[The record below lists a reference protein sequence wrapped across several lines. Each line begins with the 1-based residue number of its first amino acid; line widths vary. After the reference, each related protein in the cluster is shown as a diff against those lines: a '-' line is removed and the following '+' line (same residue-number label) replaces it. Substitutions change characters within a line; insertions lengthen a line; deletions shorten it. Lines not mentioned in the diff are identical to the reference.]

1 MSQLHDILSIN
12 AIPAEYQKLVLNT
25 IIDGVVI
32 LKDNRYIYV
41 NSVYEQICGFSAEEL
56 IGQEWENHHPAEEIK
71 RLSEII
77 LPQCYEKG
85 FWRGE
90 SCCYHKDGRVIRK
103 EISLSVAEN
112 NILVGICRDITAEKE
127 MQHQLKTQEFVIRA
141 LYKVTSASKLSFEE
155 KLQGIF
161 ALGRRFLGFDL
172 AMLTRVDSNGC
183 CLLHFQG
190 GKKYG
195 NFIKTPHTLTL
206 DKALCYQAFQRKEP
220 LILKSIP
227 DSEFHNHPAYTEY
240 HFQSYIGIRV
250 EVMGEG
256 FGSLCFISFQESRN
270 HLNDSSKQLLKLM
283 SQWISY
289 ELERQQ
295 SQKLLEEKF
304 QQEVLLKKITQSIR
318 QTLDYDELFKRAAQS
333 MGEAFKVNRCH
344 ILTYNADQIPPVI
357 PVAEYLSGVESM
369 MVTNIAP
376 SHVRNFHL
384 ENVLAEDKVV
394 VTNNVFEDSLLT
406 TMVNTCVANKIK
418 SMLSVRT
425 SYLGEPN
432 GIICLH
438 QCDNFRVWTDS
449 EVELLENIASQFGI
463 AIAQAKLLQQEKE
476 QKQRLELQNQ
486 ALEEARKGAESA
498 NLAKSNFLATM
509 SHEIR
514 TPMNGILGMTELLLD
529 TPLDSQ
535 QRDFAETIS
544 QSGNLL
550 LGIINDILDLSKIE
564 ADKLELNHTIFNVH
578 DAIEEVIK
586 LLQVTACNKSLRLS
600 YVKNYCLPDE
610 YWGDVNRFKQVILNL
625 VSNGVKFTD
634 TGEVRV
640 EIDGVM
646 TGEGSYLL
654 NIAVK
659 DTGIGISDDKC
670 GLLFQPFSQVDTTNS
685 RRYGGTGL
693 GLAISQKLA
702 NLMGGEITFNTQY
715 GLGSVFYFSVTLKPS
730 TSPLL
735 GIVSNPAP
743 STLPKTPLPQERGV
757 RNNLRLLLVEDNPVN
772 YKVARLI
779 FKKLGYDDNSLHLA
793 NNGLRALDLLRQNV
807 YDVVFMDLQMPH
819 LDGLATTVKI
829 RELGDLIQQPW
840 IIAMTASALLED
852 KQKCF
857 AVGMNDYLSKPIK
870 SDRVLQSLQKYGE
883 GRWGKGQ
890 GAKGKGQR

>member
-1 MSQLHDILSIN
+1 MSQLHDILSVN
-12 AIPAEYQKLVLNT
+12 EIPVEYQKLVLNT
-25 IIDGVVI
+25 IIDGLVM
-32 LKDNRYIYV
+32 LKGPYYIYV
-41 NSVYEQICGFSAEEL
+41 NSVYEKMCGYDAGEL
-56 IGQEWENHHPAEEIK
+56 IGQEWENHHPPEEIK
-71 RLSEII
+71 KLYEVI

-90 SCCYHKDGRVIRK
+90 SCCYHRDGRVIEK
-103 EISLSVAEN
+103 EISLSVAKN
-112 NILVGICRDITAEKE
+112 NIVVGICRDISAEKE
-127 MQHQLKTQEFVIRA
+127 IQHQLKTQEFVIRA
-141 LYKVTSASKLSFEE
+141 LYKITSASKLSFEE

-195 NFIKTPHTLTL
+195 NFVKTPHTLTL

-220 LILKSIP
+220 LILKSIA
-227 DSEFHNHPAYTEY
+227 DSEFRNHPAYTEY

-256 FGSLCFISFQESRN
+256 FGSLCFISFQKSRN
-270 HLNDSSKQLLKLM
+270 DLNDSSKQLLKLM

-295 SQKLLEEKF
+295 SQKLLEQKW
-304 QQEVLLKKITQSIR
+304 QQEVLLKKIIQSIR
-318 QTLDYDELFKRAAQS
+318 QTLDYDGLFQRAAQS

-344 ILTYNADQIPPVI
+344 ILTYNADQIPPVT
-357 PVAEYLSGVESM
+357 PVAEYLAGVESM

-384 ENVLAEDKVV
+384 EKVLAEDKVV
-394 VTNNVFEDSLLT
+394 VTDNVCEDALLT
-406 TMVNTCVANKIK
+406 TMVDACEVNNIK

-432 GIICLH
+432 GIIGLH
-438 QCDNFRVWTDS
+438 QCDKFRVWTDS

-476 QKQRLELQNQ
+476 QKQQLELQNQ
-486 ALEEARKGAESA
+486 ALEEARRGAESA
-498 NLAKSNFLATM
+498 NLAKSAFLATM

-529 TPLDSQ
+529 TSLDSQ
-535 QRDFAETIS
+535 QRDLVETLS

-550 LGIINDILDLSKIE
+550 LSIINDILDLSKIE
-564 ADKLELNHTIFNVH
+564 ADKLELNQTIFNLH

-586 LLQVTACNKSLRLS
+586 LLQVTACNKNLRLS

-610 YWGDVNRFKQVILNL
+610 YWGDFNRFKQVILNL

-634 TGEVRV
+634 KGEVRI
-640 EIDGVM
+640 EIDGVI
-646 TGEGSYLL
+646 TEGESYLL
-654 NIAVK
+654 SIAVK
-659 DTGIGISDDKC
+659 DTGIGISDDKRD
-670 GLLFQPFSQVDTTNS
+670 LLFQPFSQVDTTNT

-702 NLMGGEITFNTQY
+702 KLMGGEITFETQH
-715 GLGSVFYFSVTLKPS
+715 GLGSIFYFSLTLKPS
-730 TSPLL
+730 
-735 GIVSNPAP
+735 AP
-743 STLPKTPLPQERGV
+743 STLPQTPSPLTFSPPV
-757 RNNLRLLLVEDNPVN
+757 NHDLRLLLVEDNPVN

-779 FKKLGYDDNSLHLA
+779 LKKLGYGDYLHLA
-793 NNGLRALDLLRQNV
+793 DNGWRALDLVRQNV
-807 YDVVFMDLQMPH
+807 YDVIFMDLQMPH

-829 RELGDLIQQPW
+829 RELGDLIPQPW
-840 IIAMTASALLED
+840 IIAMTASALVED

-857 AVGMNDYLSKPIK
+857 EVGMNDYLSKPIK
-870 SDRVLQSLQKYGE
+870 SDKLLKSLQKYGG
-883 GRWGKGQ
+883 GRCFSSNK
-890 GAKGKGQR
+890 